1 MTAPGSIFEQGTSMP
16 STSKLDNVHS
26 NEVIELSDTS
36 VESDDMDTDSE
47 VEVVSFLKGYNN
59 VSQPIELSDSE
70 KAMDFDC
77 DPENSASNGVDS
89 DFEEV
94 EVANTSKSQALFSEP
109 LELTDSDDNGAYAMN
124 HHKSTVS
131 ESDFQSSFCLQ
142 E

>member
-1 MTAPGSIFEQGTSMP
+1 MP
-16 STSKLDNVHS
+16 STSKLDNVHA

-47 VEVVSFLKGYNN
+47 VEVVSFLEGY
-59 VSQPIELSDSE
+59 SDSE

-94 EVANTSKSQALFSEP
+94 EVVNTSKSQALFSEP
-109 LELTDSDDNGAYAMN
+109 LELTDSDDDGAYAMN
-124 HHKSTVS
+124 HYGSTVS